1 MIKDALEEEISL
13 YQNQNKEL
21 SQKLETK
28 EKRIQL
34 LEGQLKSKEQ
44 RYHDDLKNVQRRIG
58 ELEHDLDNKSNTIAY
73 LTATI
78 QQQKKLKQNQMQ
90 LVVERETSPGL
101 DEPNQHD
108 NSNGGNSKFS
118 PTPPVIGLSK
128 RRDYN
133 LRRSAVSPS
142 ASKAGVIQES
152 SSHQLI
158 ASDYVLQNSLPKT
171 NSTRFSNRYKQ
182 SINGPA
188 RPNVGYSQ
196 SRREKE
202 LKLANVSKAKP
213 ADYEDFIRMSEP
225 DIVQKSSIEP
235 LPPITTRSGRQLRD
249 PVQTRSRSIRHAR
262 PTANARGEVETMVVD
277 ANLPSPERTLRTVR
291 NPTK

>member
-1 MIKDALEEEISL
+1 MIKDALEEEIVSH
-13 YQNQNKEL
+13 QNKNKEL
-21 SQKLETK
+21 TRKLETQ

-34 LEGQLKSKEQ
+34 LEGQLRSKEQ
-44 RYHDDLKNVQRRIG
+44 RFHDDLKNVQRRIG
-58 ELEHDLDNKSNTIAY
+58 ELEHDLDSKSNTIAY
-73 LTATI
+73 LTSTI
-78 QQQKKLKQNQMQ
+78 QQQKKHKQNKTQ
-90 LVVERETSPGL
+90 LVVESESLVGL
-101 DEPNQHD
+101 DEPNQFD
-108 NSNGGNSKFS
+108 NPNGSNSKFS
-118 PTPPVIGLSK
+118 PTPPVIGQSK

-142 ASKAGVIQES
+142 ASKAGTIQEG

-202 LKLANVSKAKP
+202 LKQANVSKAKP

-225 DIVQKSSIEP
+225 NLVQQSSIEP
-235 LPPITTRSGRQLRD
+235 LPPITTRSGRQLRE
-249 PVQTRSRSIRHAR
+249 PIQTRSRSIRHAR
-262 PTANARGEVETMVVD
+262 PTANALGEVETMID
-277 ANLPSPERTLRTVR
+277 LPSPERTLRTVR